1 MHYSLSPSPAFNNK
15 PGVMWKLIKYSEL
28 SEMNSLWYLRIFK
41 SLQAYMK
48 VRKQQL
54 ELDMEQTGS
63 KQEKEYIKAVTLL
76 I

>member
-15 PGVMWKLIKYSEL
+15 PQVMWKLIKYFEL
-28 SEMNSLWYLRIFK
+28 NEMNSLWYLRIFK
-41 SLQAYMK
+41 SLQAYMQ

-63 KQEKEYIKAVTLL
+63 K
-76 I
+76 